1 MSAYFQFRYMWF
13 YDPFNLNNRH
23 FNLQFEL
30 DALDVNAVG
39 FIDDTSNI
47 IYSGSDNG
55 IIKVDIE
62 HVIQIDH

>member
-1 MSAYFQFRYMWF
+1 M
-13 YDPFNLNNRH
+13 
-23 FNLQFEL
+23 

-55 IIKVDIE
+55 IIKVISNLQYLHFYRGIVNDQKND
-62 HVIQIDH
+62 VPY